1 MDHRLR
7 GGQGTDRAPGGLC
20 LAAAGGAERPPCE
33 RPAKRA
39 RPVGG
44 AGCGAVPGGR
54 RPCPAR
60 AGRGRRRPG
69 RCWEPSPA
77 ALSQRTPSTSP
88 PPALRTSPGARP
100 SRPCRGDRGTHQQP
114 GRAFLL
120 QRQAQ
125 AAPPPRPRP
134 PRPRHAG
141 PAGTGCPSLQP
152 ARSALRQ
159 DPVRH
164 SRGTAPRVCQ
174 AGAIGRCHGPASPG
188 PLQPG
193 LQLAPPHPSVG
204 NRTSARS
211 NCLPPRFPPTPS
223 KPLKAHRSQL
233 NSDAVAPIGLLSARR
248 SPSGNPGIP
257 SAWRLCAGPRSV
269 GVRRIRGPLR

>member
-1 MDHRLR
+1 MRAAGETSEACRRGWLR
-7 GGQGTDRAPGGLC
+7 SGARGTEALPRPGGSRAAQARQVLGAFPGRAVAEDTLY
-20 LAAAGGAERPPCE
+20 LAAARLSGDRTHQQ
-33 RPAKRA
+33 
-39 RPVGG
+39 
-44 AGCGAVPGGR
+44 
-54 RPCPAR
+54 
-60 AGRGRRRPG
+60 PG
-69 RCWEPSPA
+69 RASSLA
-77 ALSQRTPSTSP
+77 AR
-88 PPALRTSPGARP
+88 GP

-211 NCLPPRFPPTPS
+211 NCLPARFPPTPS

-257 SAWRLCAGPRSV
+257 SAWRLCAATRPA
-269 GVRRIRGPLR
+269 GVRRNRGPLR